1 MSGSILPDVAD
12 GASISD
18 ADLFYSTQSGVDK
31 KVTGAQ
37 IKAYATPPGTS
48 ALIASAIGVDLNTA
62 DDTAMTLSAFA
73 AGKFFVVDYVL
84 VTNPS
89 IPLDTAVADVW
100 SAAAGTGQQYS
111 NVGAIFV
118 DALVNPR
125 DWVVGQGSAGA
136 GPTKATLTSTA
147 SLGTMLNTAPIVNV
161 NTPQGAAATADFYVY
176 GRVFP

>member
-73 AGKFFVVDYVL
+73 TGKFFVVEWCIATNADAVL
-84 VTNPS
+84 TTVQ
-89 IPLDTAVADVW
+89 
-100 SAAAGTGQQYS
+100 AGIFSGAGATGQIYGGNS
-111 NVGAIFV
+111 TLPLT
-118 DALVNPR
+118 DPR
-125 DWVVGQGSAGA
+125 DWQTIPGSN
-136 GPTKATLTSTA
+136 TLSGGSLST
-147 SLGTMLNTAPIVNV
+147 MQNTVPFVNV
-161 NTPQGAAATADFYVY
+161 GTPEGAPATADFYVY